1 MRVVIEV
8 VGGEE
13 AKHPRC
19 CLANKGQET
28 SKSQK
33 TGQQQQQQSSD
44 SVIKK
49 QDTSLPS
56 RSLYCDK

>member
-13 AKHPRC
+13 AKHPNC
-19 CLANKGQET
+19 CLANKGKET

-33 TGQQQQQQSSD
+33 TGQ
-44 SVIKK
+44 
-49 QDTSLPS
+49 
-56 RSLYCDK
+56 